1 VTSTALLTARVL
13 AVDSVFRTVTV
24 RGPAGKERVIRVKPD
39 VNLGN
44 VTVGN
49 DVTLTVTETVALWV
63 TGS

>member
-1 VTSTALLTARVL
+1 
-13 AVDSVFRTVTV
+13 
-24 RGPAGKERVIRVKPD
+24 VIRVKPD